1 MIAKIAV
8 SAALFAIDKPY
19 SYEIPP
25 ELTLEPGM
33 RVLVPFG
40 RGNRSCEG
48 IVLQVEDAPA
58 GKLKAVLRALDEKP
72 VLSERQLWLAA
83 FIRERYFC
91 TYYEA
96 ARAILPVGH
105 WFKATETYSICRE
118 RGDWRSATAHNVQAD
133 RVMQILED
141 YGGCAAYPAIREQF
155 PDDQTAQTAIR
166 FLLGRKLITSGMDM
180 AQRTA
185 SKTEKIASL
194 AVPAEEA
201 GAFAQKKQRGAPLQ
215 KAVLEL
221 LCTVGSAACRE
232 ICYLTGASMTT
243 LKRLQTL
250 GYLEISEREIFRSSI
265 KTPDRLLPPPELS
278 DEQQAAFDG
287 LLAQMHREKPGVA
300 LLYGV
305 TGSGKTSVYIRL
317 IRQALEE
324 GKSAFLLVPEI
335 ALTPQL
341 LGKLTSHF

>member
-1 MIAKIAV
+1 MIAK
-8 SAALFAIDKPY
+8 LPFRPRFLQLTKPY

-72 VLSERQLWLAA
+72 VLSERQLRLAA

-96 ARAILPVGH
+96 ARAILPVGL
-105 WFKATETYSICRE
+105 WFKATETYTYLPRARRLAQRHGAQC
-118 RGDWRSATAHNVQAD
+118 QAD

-221 LCTVGSAACRE
+221 LCTVGRGLPRDMLSDRRVDDNAQALADAW
-232 ICYLTGASMTT
+232 ISGNLGTGD
-243 LKRLQTL
+243 LPFLHK
-250 GYLEISEREIFRSSI
+250 
-265 KTPDRLLPPPELS
+265 KPDRLLPPPELS

-287 LLAQMHREKPGVA
+287 LLAQMHREKPGVS

-324 GKSAFLLVPEI
+324 GKSALLLVPEI

-341 LGKLTSHF
+341 LGS

>member
-72 VLSERQLWLAA
+72 VLSERQLRLAA

-96 ARAILPVGH
+96 ARAILPVGL

-166 FLLGRKLITSGMDM
+166 FLLGRKL
-180 AQRTA
+180 
-185 SKTEKIASL
+185 
-194 AVPAEEA
+194 
-201 GAFAQKKQRGAPLQ
+201 
-215 KAVLEL
+215 
-221 LCTVGSAACRE
+221 
-232 ICYLTGASMTT
+232 
-243 LKRLQTL
+243 
-250 GYLEISEREIFRSSI
+250 
-265 KTPDRLLPPPELS
+265 DR
-278 DEQQAAFDG
+278 
-287 LLAQMHREKPGVA
+287 K
-300 LLYGV
+300 
-305 TGSGKTSVYIRL
+305 SV
-317 IRQALEE
+317 
-324 GKSAFLLVPEI
+324 V
-335 ALTPQL
+335 
-341 LGKLTSHF
+341 